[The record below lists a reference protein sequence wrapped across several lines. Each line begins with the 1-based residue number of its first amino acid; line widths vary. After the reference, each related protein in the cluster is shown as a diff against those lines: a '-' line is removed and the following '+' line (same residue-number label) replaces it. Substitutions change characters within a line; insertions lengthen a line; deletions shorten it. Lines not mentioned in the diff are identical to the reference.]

1 MSIRVVR
8 VKQSLSPAS
17 RAPRFLLVVLCCSCP
32 LAHGAAAA
40 PTDVADTV
48 ADAASAR
55 TEAVWLEHD
64 LKFWYRGRNTFYSC
78 DALAQRVGYLL
89 HAVGVRPD
97 AKVSIYC
104 LNSTMGP
111 GQMPSIRIKA
121 ALPAEATPEV
131 LAQAS
136 EQAPKRALIRRVQG
150 KKEPL
155 VQEDT
160 APFPA
165 AWRTVVIDTREDKI
179 LEGGDCEL
187 VEQFVKQ
194 IIRPLGVRV
203 EPSSTLRCMP
213 HAPLTGWV
221 TLTLQTLQP
230 YTPPVP
236 INALQTPI
244 GPH

>member
-1 MSIRVVR
+1 V
-8 VKQSLSPAS
+8 PD
-17 RAPRFLLVVLCCSCP
+17 PRHDPHGVLLELHP
-32 LAHGAAAA
+32 RTA
-40 PTDVADTV
+40 TV
-48 ADAASAR
+48 AEPPTSEPRTPAMALTSVLSMAGGCWARGHRREPRHGSAAFGFSTGTPAR
-55 TEAVWLEHD
+55 V
-64 LKFWYRGRNTFYSC
+64 R
-78 DALAQRVGYLL
+78 L
-89 HAVGVRPD
+89 H
-97 AKVSIYC
+97 S
-104 LNSTMGP
+104 
-111 GQMPSIRIKA
+111 

-131 LAQAS
+131 IAQVS

-150 KKEPL
+150 KKEPIL
-155 VQEDT
+155 DDAT

-203 EPSSTLRCMP
+203 QPSSTLRCIP

-244 GPH
+244 GPQ